1 MGIVFDEKELT
12 ILGHYDSIKPE
23 KPGVPKLN
31 SPVTT
36 KENLMAA
43 LNGKKPCW
51 YPMVG
56 MAGGDYKPFR
66 PSRTFPDLFVAHD
79 AMSGETPVEW
89 DKIDKIQDGWFD
101 TKWRYVDQVGG
112 AMIEPGTEKI
122 ESIQDWEKL
131 TWPDLDQLD
140 WEGSAKANAAYLNSE
155 LPIEFCVPT
164 TYWERIM
171 SILGVSNAAVM
182 MIEEEDKEACNA
194 FFTKLTDLY
203 VDMMHRVKK
212 YYNPD
217 IILMHDDW
225 GHQRGPFFSRDTFD
239 ERLLPHFKRIVSEI
253 HSLGMRFELH
263 CCGKAEAFVPE
274 MIEIGIDLWIPQD
287 MNNVQELARKYRDKG
302 ITFGVYVPIIA
313 PGMPN
318 EEELAK
324 KTAQDFYNTYG
335 DGPVAYVNYGFSDI
349 LYQYMYEYGRK
360 AYSD

>member
-122 ESIQDWEKL
+122 ESIQDWGKL

-140 WEGSAKANAAYLNSE
+140 WEGSAKANAAYLDSE

-194 FFTKLTDLY
+194 FFTKQHLFNLGRIDHQHQQS
-203 VDMMHRVKK
+203 VQFFGKRRGVIR
-212 YYNPD
+212 NPASTC
-217 IILMHDDW
+217 LF
-225 GHQRGPFFSRDTFD
+225 QRS
-239 ERLLPHFKRIVSEI
+239 
-253 HSLGMRFELH
+253 
-263 CCGKAEAFVPE
+263 A
-274 MIEIGIDLWIPQD
+274 GIA
-287 MNNVQELARKYRDKG
+287 VQ
-302 ITFGVYVPIIA
+302 VCA
-313 PGMPN
+313 PGR
-318 EEELAK
+318 
-324 KTAQDFYNTYG
+324 KTCADT
-335 DGPVAYVNYGFSDI
+335 
-349 LYQYMYEYGRK
+349 
-360 AYSD
+360 